1 MVNACRY
8 RVEVFLLGIY
18 VLALLPGCVGRPHID
33 SPRVRL
39 AEAYGLRDFGEIE
52 ELRYTFNVSLPDR
65 VVSRS
70 WAWEPKTDRV
80 TFMGSAEQGGTV
92 AYDRSALAGQ
102 AEETIRKIDPQFVND
117 NYWLLF
123 PLRLFWD
130 QSALVTADQEL
141 QKLPIGT
148 GQAERLVVRY
158 PTNEGYTPGDVYELF
173 IDGSGRIA
181 QWVYRRGGDPQ
192 PTRITTWVGYQKV
205 GPLTLSLD
213 HRSADG
219 SFRVWFTDVAVR
231 LTGRPDWITA
241 R

>member
-1 MVNACRY
+1 MIPRPY
-8 RVEVFLLGIY
+8 RRAWLLLSSL
-18 VLALLPGCVGRPHID
+18 VLALLSGCAGWQP
-33 SPRVRL
+33 SEEPRLRL
-39 AEAYGLRDFGEIE
+39 AETYGLRGFDQVE
-52 ELRYTFNVSLPDR
+52 EMRYTFNVRLPDR

-80 TFMGSAEQGGTV
+80 TYRGTAEQGGPLV
-92 AYDRSALAGQ
+92 YERSVLAGQ
-102 AEETIRKIDPQFVND
+102 PDERIRTIDPQFVND

-123 PLRLFWD
+123 PLRVYWD
-130 QSALVTADQEL
+130 RSADVAADPEQL
-141 QKLPIGT
+141 PLPIGA
-148 GQAERLVVRY
+148 GRAKRLVVRY

-173 IDGSGRIA
+173 IDDSGRIA
-181 QWVYRRGGDPQ
+181 QWIYRKGGDPK
-192 PTRITTWVGYQKV
+192 PTRITTWEGYQQV

-231 LTGRPDWITA
+231 LTGQPDWITA